1 MYEMLNIIFQ
11 TEIMK
16 TYYNIIKKVIKTY
29 AAQYTYS
36 VILNKVDIVKL
47 REEEKEDKWKG

>member
-1 MYEMLNIIFQ
+1 
-11 TEIMK
+11 MK
-16 TYYNIIKKVIKTY
+16 TYYNIIKKVINTF

>member
-1 MYEMLNIIFQ
+1 
-11 TEIMK
+11 MK